1 MFSKLKRS
9 ESKGFTII
17 EVMIVLAI
25 AGLIMLIVFLA
36 VPALQ
41 RTARNTQRKS
51 DASAV
56 AAAVANFSS
65 NNGGALPT
73 SDGFLP
79 ADTTTLLLFC
89 KGGGPAGVTVGQT
102 VTYAS
107 SPCTATNTNSESAK
121 QGYYLANSGNYF
133 FDTVNTGYTAHTSAT
148 VATALNI
155 NTESMTIVMGYGCNG
170 TNSGI
175 STTPNPRTAAVLY
188 ATETSGGASLQCI
201 EQ

>member
-56 AAAVANFSS
+56 ASAIANFTSD
-65 NNGGALPT
+65 NGGALPT
-73 SDGFLP
+73 ADGYINT
-79 ADTTTLLLFC
+79 DTTTLILYC
-89 KGGGPAGVTVGQT
+89 KGGGPTGATAGQSA
-102 VTYAS
+102 TYAS
-107 SPCTATNTNSESAK
+107 SACTTTNTNSESAK
-121 QGYYLANSGNYF
+121 QGYY
-133 FDTVNTGYTAHTSAT
+133 
-148 VATALNI
+148 
-155 NTESMTIVMGYGCNG
+155 
-170 TNSGI
+170 
-175 STTPNPRTAAVLY
+175 
-188 ATETSGGASLQCI
+188 Q
-201 EQ
+201 